1 MTPDQVRKMMVDMLE
16 NLRKNSVMTSL
27 GQGIERTID
36 QLKTECGEEEV
47 IKPEIPWGPGDT
59 FNFGSSIGHAL
70 TGTFQNADREAIVVL
85 VEYTEGMAQLWNL
98 DQIQR
103 TAIAKIKVG
112 DMVWHNGNIWKI
124 FDTIIDGSIFTLSR
138 VSGAFVETIGGV
150 QRHEITKVAN
160 QERKE

>member
-27 GQGIERTID
+27 SQGIERTID
-36 QLKTECGEEEV
+36 QLKIECGEEEV
-47 IKPEIPWGPGDT
+47 IKPKIPWGPGD
-59 FNFGSSIGHAL
+59 L
-70 TGTFQNADREAIVVL
+70 VTG
-85 VEYTEGMAQLWNL
+85 GMTSNQVYLLFVNGEFAWVDGNGIWLIKNL
-98 DQIQR
+98 KR
-103 TAIAKIKVG
+103 TAIAKIKIG